1 MSASPQPASML
12 TPPGSYRD
20 DYATA
25 YRARPMIPRQVRA
38 TAGSL
43 ETLITWNGPEDMR
56 GVAGFRIYKDNE
68 NNLVEEIRD
77 PLRRQT
83 KVKLPGNGA
92 AMVYVSAFTTLNRE
106 SPKIAVRATTNT
118 DQLVVT
124 GSGGATGGSEGAQPP
139 GWTDEPSGGR
149 GRDESFI
156 Y

>member
-1 MSASPQPASML
+1 MNTFPQVASML
-12 TPPGSYRD
+12 PPPATYSD

-25 YRARPMIPRQVRA
+25 YRGRPMIPRQVRA

-68 NNLVEEIRD
+68 NNLVEEVRD
-77 PLRRQT
+77 PARRQT

-92 AMVYVSAFTTLNRE
+92 AMIYVSAFSTLNRE
-106 SPKIAVRATTNT
+106 SPKVVVRGTTNT

-124 GSGGATGGSEGAQPP
+124 GTGGATGGSEGAQPP
-139 GWTDEPSGGR
+139 GWTEEPGGGR
-149 GRDESFI
+149 GKDESFI